1 MSIHTPAAG
10 NGGFLRNTGIGRQIA
25 LIGAIALTGLVSVI
39 SIFSYGNHLSAE
51 SNVAQT
57 KSLGFVFD
65 LSKARLDL
73 LLARQLEVSF
83 VTKHD
88 DKLIPKFEDLSK
100 SIESQLA
107 DLDKRADKEAK
118 PGVDKL
124 ISGFGA
130 YHANVSKAIQEW
142 RAVGLSETQ
151 GHLGN
156 IREASHAIESTLEA
170 LHNVEASLALSQVRR
185 DEKDFLAR
193 LTPEYV
199 EKMNKSQKAFD
210 ALVANAKTIGNDQK
224 VLISTQMETY
234 RKGFAALAPAR
245 LSVEQIAAETETQI
259 ETLLPAAEDLAKAQ
273 TAIFQGLMDDQDS
286 MNARMTFISLSIGA
300 GVFLSA
306 LLLTFIVGRG
316 IARPINAMT
325 GTMTT
330 LAGGDK
336 SVVIPGTEYGN
347 EIGAMAT
354 AVQVFKDNM
363 IKAEEL
369 AAAQDGERKA
379 KEKRAEQIAIRTTA
393 FDNVIKMVLGTVSA
407 ASQQMEASAQ
417 TMQAAAE
424 ETNVQSTAVAAA
436 SEQAAANV
444 QTVASA
450 TEELSSSISEI
461 SRQVSESSKVVTK
474 AVEEA
479 NLTKNMVRGLDE
491 AASRIGKVVALITDI
506 AEQTNLLALNATIE
520 AARAGEAG
528 KGFAVV
534 ASEVKN
540 LANQTAKATE
550 EIGGQISGIQQ
561 ATKQSVEAIERIFKT
576 IENVNQISTTIA
588 SAVEEQGAA
597 TQEIARNV
605 EQAAAGTQ
613 EVSSNISG
621 VTQAAGETGQVAT
634 QVLSAAQELARQST
648 TLRSEVDTFLAD
660 IKAA

>member
-10 NGGFLRNTGIGRQIA
+10 RGGFLRNTGIGRQIA
-25 LIGAIALTGLVSVI
+25 LIGAIALTGLVAVV
-39 SIFSYGNHLSAE
+39 SIFSYGNHLSAD
-51 SNVAQT
+51 SNVAQS
-57 KSLGFVFD
+57 KALGFVFD
-65 LSKARLDL
+65 LGKVRLDL
-73 LLARQLEVSF
+73 LLAREIEVNF

-88 DKLIPKFEDLSK
+88 DQLIPKFEDLSK
-100 SIESQLA
+100 SIEEQLTGLA
-107 DLDKRADKEAK
+107 KRADGDSKT
-118 PGVDKL
+118 GITKL
-124 ISGFGA
+124 SEGFA
-130 YHANVSKAIQEW
+130 EYHATVNKAIQDW
-142 RAVGLSETQ
+142 RSVGLSENQ
-151 GHLGN
+151 GHLGA
-156 IREASHAIESTLEA
+156 IREASHTIEGTLGA
-170 LHNVEASLALSQVRR
+170 LHNVDASLALAQVRR

-193 LTPEYV
+193 LTPDYI
-199 EKMNKSQKAFD
+199 EKMNKDQAAFD
-210 ALVANAKTIGNDQK
+210 ALVAGSKTIGNDQK
-224 VLISTQMETY
+224 TLIATQMDAY

-245 LSVEQIAAETETQI
+245 LGVEKFASLTETQVA
-259 ETLLPAAEDLAKAQ
+259 TLLPAAETLVKAQ
-273 TAIFQGLMDDQDS
+273 TAVFQALMDEQDS
-286 MNARMTFISLSIGA
+286 TNGRMTVISLTIAA
-300 GVFLSA
+300 GVFLAA
-306 LLLTFIVGRG
+306 LLLTFVVGRG
-316 IARPINAMT
+316 ISRPVTAMT
-325 GTMTT
+325 DTMSA

-336 SVVIPGTEYGN
+336 SVVIPGTNYGN
-347 EIGAMAT
+347 EIGAMAM

-369 AAAQDGERKA
+369 AAAQNAERAA
-379 KEKRAEQIAIRTTA
+379 KERCAEQIAVRTSA
-393 FDNVIKMVLGTVSA
+393 FDNVIKMVLGTVSS

-461 SRQVSESSKVVTK
+461 SRQVTESSKVVTK

-479 NLTKNMVRGLDE
+479 NLTKDMVRGLDE
-491 AASRIGKVVALITDI
+491 AAGRIGKVVALITDI

-561 ATKQSVEAIERIFKT
+561 ATKLSVEAIERIFKT

-634 QVLSAAQELARQST
+634 QVLGAAQELARQ
-648 TLRSEVDTFLAD
+648 
-660 IKAA
+660 

>member
-1 MSIHTPAAG
+1 MKSLTNFSIKARALIAFG
-10 NGGFLRNTGIGRQIA
+10 LLIA
-25 LIGAIALTGLVSVI
+25 LFIALSSAGYLLIGKTNNATQDIGTNWMPSMAVAGELKMLNAEARI
-39 SIFSYGNHLSAE
+39 RLSRALLDSTAE
-51 SNVAQT
+51 Q
-57 KSLGFVFD
+57 
-65 LSKARLDL
+65 R
-73 LLARQLEVSF
+73 
-83 VTKHD
+83 
-88 DKLIPKFEDLSK
+88 
-100 SIESQLA
+100 LA
-107 DLDKRADKEAK
+107 DLDKM
-118 PGVDKL
+118 
-124 ISGFGA
+124 
-130 YHANVSKAIQEW
+130 
-142 RAVGLSETQ
+142 
-151 GHLGN
+151 
-156 IREASHAIESTLEA
+156 
-170 LHNVEASLALSQVRR
+170 VEAR
-185 DEKDFLAR
+185 DAFAKKGE
-193 LTPEYV
+193 EY
-199 EKMNKSQKAFD
+199 
-210 ALVANAKTIGNDQK
+210 AKYF
-224 VLISTQMETY
+224 V
-234 RKGFAALAPAR
+234 
-245 LSVEQIAAETETQI
+245 
-259 ETLLPAAEDLAKAQ
+259 
-273 TAIFQGLMDDQDS
+273 DDQDRANYKQVVETRKTYAQEADKVVALIKAGKD
-286 MNARMTFISLSIGA
+286 MQGARDAFLETRDEYDAVGQATDQLAAYNDVGSKKSLADATASYHTAITVLLSATIGA
-300 GVFLSA
+300 LVIA
-306 LLLTFIVGRG
+306 LASLYMVTSTIAAPIVEITATMGELAQGKLETAIHGAERG
-316 IARPINAMT
+316 
-325 GTMTT
+325 
-330 LAGGDK
+330 D
-336 SVVIPGTEYGN
+336 
-347 EIGAMAT
+347 EIGAMAK
-354 AVQVFKDNM
+354 ALAFFKDNL
-363 IKAEEL
+363 IKNRDM
-369 AAAQDGERKA
+369 AAAQDVERKA

-393 FDNVIKMVLGTVSA
+393 FDNVIKMVLGTVSS

-479 NLTKNMVRGLDE
+479 NLTKDMVRGLDE

-613 EVSSNISG
+613 EVSSNITG

>member
-10 NGGFLRNTGIGRQIA
+10 RGGFLRNTGIGRQIA
-25 LIGAIALTGLVSVI
+25 LIGAIALTGLVAVV

-51 SNVAQT
+51 SNIAQS
-57 KSLGFVFD
+57 KALGFVFD
-65 LSKARLDL
+65 LGKVRLDL
-73 LLARQLEVSF
+73 LQARALEVNF

-88 DKLIPKFEDLSK
+88 DSLIPQFEDLSK
-100 SIESQLA
+100 SIEGQLV
-107 DLDKRADKEAK
+107 DLIKRADRDSKADVE
-118 PGVDKL
+118 KL
-124 ISGFGA
+124 AGGFGE
-130 YHANVSKAIQEW
+130 YHATVNKAIQEW
-142 RAVGLSETQ
+142 RAVGLNEKE
-151 GHLGN
+151 GHLGA
-156 IREASHAIESTLEA
+156 IREASHTIEGTLAA
-170 LHNVEASLALSQVRR
+170 LHSPEASLALAQVRR

-193 LTPEYV
+193 LTPDYI
-199 EKMNKSQKAFD
+199 EKMNKDQAAFTALIAGSKA
-210 ALVANAKTIGNDQK
+210 IGGDQK
-224 VLISTQMETY
+224 SVIATQMDAY
-234 RKGFAALAPAR
+234 SKGFAALAPAR
-245 LSVEQIAAETETQI
+245 LNVEKLAAQTETQVAS
-259 ETLLPAAEDLAKAQ
+259 LLPTAEALAKAQ
-273 TAIFQGLMDDQDS
+273 TAVFQALMDLQDDT
-286 MNARMTFISLSIGA
+286 NARMTFVSLAIAA

-306 LLLTFIVGRG
+306 LFLTFIVGRG
-316 IARPINAMT
+316 ISRPVTAMT
-325 GTMTT
+325 GTMSA

-347 EIGAMAT
+347 EIGAMAM
-354 AVQVFKDNM
+354 AVQVFKENM
-363 IKAEEL
+363 IKADEL
-369 AAAQDGERKA
+369 ASAQNAERAA
-379 KEKRAEQIAIRTTA
+379 KEARAEQIAVRTSA
-393 FDNVIKMVLGTVSA
+393 FDNVIKLVLGTVGSA
-407 ASQQMEASAQ
+407 SRQMENSAQ
-417 TMQAAAE
+417 SMQAAAE

-461 SRQVSESSKVVTK
+461 SRQVTESSKVVTK

-479 NLTKNMVRGLDE
+479 NRTKDMVRGLDE

-561 ATKQSVEAIERIFKT
+561 ATQSSVEAIEQIFKT

-634 QVLSAAQELARQST
+634 QVLEAAQELARQST
-648 TLRSEVDTFLAD
+648 TLRSEVDSFLAD

>member
-1 MSIHTPAAG
+1 MTALTNFSIKARALMAFGLMITLFVGLSGASYLLIGKTNGATQDIGTNWMPSIALAGNIQDFDVLSRLKLSESLSDITPAQRTKELAELSDAREALAKKVAEYEKYIADDQDRANYKKVVDAQKAYAKDVDDVVATVKAG
-10 NGGFLRNTGIGRQIA
+10 ANMQAARDAYAASFQ
-25 LIGAIALTGLVSVI
+25 
-39 SIFSYGNHLSAE
+39 SYS
-51 SNVAQT
+51 
-57 KSLGFVFD
+57 D
-65 LSKARLDL
+65 LSKAAD
-73 LLARQLEVSF
+73 
-83 VTKHD
+83 
-88 DKLIPKFEDLSK
+88 
-100 SIESQLA
+100 QLA
-107 DLDKRADKEAK
+107 EYNDVGSKKSLADATSSYHTAVAVLLSFTL
-118 PGVDKL
+118 GAL
-124 ISGFGA
+124 I
-130 YHANVSKAIQEW
+130 V
-142 RAVGLSETQ
+142 
-151 GHLGN
+151 
-156 IREASHAIESTLEA
+156 A
-170 LHNVEASLALSQVRR
+170 LASLYMV
-185 DEKDFLAR
+185 
-193 LTPEYV
+193 T
-199 EKMNKSQKAFD
+199 
-210 ALVANAKTIGNDQK
+210 
-224 VLISTQMETY
+224 ST
-234 RKGFAALAPAR
+234 
-245 LSVEQIAAETETQI
+245 IAAPIVKITGVMGE
-259 ETLLPAAEDLAKAQ
+259 LAQGKLE
-273 TAIFQGLMDDQDS
+273 TAIH
-286 MNARMTFISLSIGA
+286 GA
-300 GVFLSA
+300 E
-306 LLLTFIVGRG
+306 RG
-316 IARPINAMT
+316 
-325 GTMTT
+325 
-330 LAGGDK
+330 D
-336 SVVIPGTEYGN
+336 
-347 EIGAMAT
+347 EIGAMAK
-354 AVQVFKDNM
+354 ALAFFKDNL
-363 IKAEEL
+363 IKNRDM
-369 AAAQDGERKA
+369 AAAQDAERKA
-379 KEKRAEQIAIRTTA
+379 KEKRAEQIAVRTTA

-479 NLTKNMVRGLDE
+479 NLTKDMVRGLDE
-491 AASRIGKVVALITDI
+491 AAGRIGKVVALITDI

-648 TLRSEVDTFLAD
+648 TLRSEVDAFLAD